1 MNRHSSTAF
10 VQVGCDLWSL
20 NPELANE
27 TEKDI
32 YERCLEKEKSRK
44 RKRRHHRI
52 IHYIISILEITEPL
66 PLFCSPDQVE
76 MCLDRVLQE
85 IRQQQQQ
92 QQQTLHKTN
101 PSNPSNASSFSS
113 DIPLPFLNDPTNE
126 TEEREM
132 IEDPFHFLQQDPF
145 EDISLSDCTRKI
157 KQKYGDEG
165 FCFIMQVFFHSFI
178 LLFF

>member
-85 IRQQQQQ
+85 IRQQQ
-92 QQQTLHKTN
+92 TLHKTN
-101 PSNPSNASSFSS
+101 PSIPSSFSP
-113 DIPLPFLNDPTNE
+113 DIPISFLNDPTNE

>member
-10 VQVGCDLWSL
+10 VQVGCGLWSL

-52 IHYIISILEITEPL
+52 NNYSISIIEITEPI
-66 PLFCSPDQVE
+66 PLSCSPDQVE

-85 IRQQQQQ
+85 IRQQQ
-92 QQQTLHKTN
+92 TLHKTN
-101 PSNPSNASSFSS
+101 PSIPSSFSP
-113 DIPLPFLNDPTNE
+113 DIPISFLNDPTNE

-132 IEDPFHFLQQDPF
+132 IEDPFQCLQQDPF

-165 FCFIMQVFFHSFI
+165 FCFIMQVFFSFI
-178 LLFF
+178 HSLILLVLQFL